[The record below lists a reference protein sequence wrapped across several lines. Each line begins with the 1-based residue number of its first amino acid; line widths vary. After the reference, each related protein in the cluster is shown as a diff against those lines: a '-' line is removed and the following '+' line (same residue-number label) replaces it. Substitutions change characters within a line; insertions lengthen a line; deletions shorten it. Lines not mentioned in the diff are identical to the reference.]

1 MGVGGTATI
10 DERGRITTDLYH
22 IDPEFIEYAKTM
34 TITQ

>member
-1 MGVGGTATI
+1 VGVGQTAPL